1 MANDK
6 RAQPILEEMGNIGS
20 APTSVA
26 SVPLQRTPTYDGASG
41 LQYSGRVYA
50 NQFSALSKD
59 ICKDA
64 QSVSVGQ
71 INDVMPNSISTTTLP
86 IDDSTGRISQSAIQ
100 GYVENLV
107 GTGAIPGQMATFDQQ
122 MNADKTFYGAVQ
134 TEYCFYET
142 RYQAALASFLAMAAQ
157 PQGAD
162 PNALQAALD
171 TTTVLNKR
179 LNSLLEVLNYVGNER
194 ARRVNNRGAAIDA
207 ANAALD
213 QKLAMLR
220 QQQEALTS
228 GTGRIRTQ
236 EEMVRYS
243 AEKSRAMNIQ
253 IMFFVALNV
262 VALGTVLTV
271 YKSLRPGSGPP
282 V

>member
-1 MANDK
+1 
-6 RAQPILEEMGNIGS
+6 MGNNLS
-20 APTSVA
+20 SPTPVA
-26 SVPLQRTPTYDGASG
+26 TVPLQRTPTYDGVSG
-41 LQYSGRVYA
+41 LQYSGRVYT
-50 NQFSALSKD
+50 NQFTQMAQAICSDTATASAD
-59 ICKDA
+59 
-64 QSVSVGQ
+64 Q

-86 IDDSTGRISQSAIQ
+86 VDDTTGRISQSAIQ

-107 GTGAIPGQMATFDQQ
+107 GTGAIPGQMGTFDQQ
-122 MNADKTFYGAVQ
+122 VQADKTFYAAIQ
-134 TEYCFYET
+134 AEYCFYET
-142 RYQAALASFLAMAAQ
+142 RYKAALSQFLSLVAQ

-162 PNALQAALD
+162 ASAVQAALD
-171 TTTVLNKR
+171 ATIALNRR

-194 ARRVNNRGAAIDA
+194 ARRVNNRNPQIDA

-213 QKLAMLR
+213 EKLAALR
-220 QQQEALTS
+220 QQQEMLTS
-228 GTGRIRTQ
+228 GTGRIQTQ

-271 YKSLRPGSGPP
+271 YKSLRPGGGA

>member
-1 MANDK
+1 
-6 RAQPILEEMGNIGS
+6 
-20 APTSVA
+20 V
-26 SVPLQRTPTYDGASG
+26 
-41 LQYSGRVYA
+41 YS
-50 NQFSALSKD
+50 NQFSALSTD

-64 QSVSVGQ
+64 PSVSADQV
-71 INDVMPNSISTTTLP
+71 NDVMPNSISTTTLSV
-86 IDDSTGRISQSAIQ
+86 DDTTGRISQSAIQ

-107 GTGAIPGQMATFDQQ
+107 GTGAIPGQMGTFDQQ
-122 MNADKTFYGAVQ
+122 MQADKTFYGAVQ
-134 TEYCFYET
+134 SEYCFYET
-142 RYQAALASFLAMAAQ
+142 RYQAALAQFLSLAAQ
-157 PQGAD
+157 SQGAD

-171 TTTVLNKR
+171 STTALNKR

-213 QKLAMLR
+213 QKLATLR
-220 QQQEALTS
+220 QQQEMLTS
-228 GTGRIRTQ
+228 GVGRARTQ
-236 EEMVRYS
+236 EEMVRFS

-271 YKSLRPGSGPP
+271 YKSLGPGAGGGM
-282 V
+282 

>member
-1 MANDK
+1 M
-6 RAQPILEEMGNIGS
+6 
-20 APTSVA
+20 
-26 SVPLQRTPTYDGASG
+26 PLQRSPTYDGVSG

-50 NQFSALSKD
+50 NQFAQLSQD
-59 ICKDA
+59 VCQNA
-64 QSVSVGQ
+64 PSVTVDQ

-86 IDDSTGRISQSAIQ
+86 VDDSTGRISQSAIQ
-100 GYVENLV
+100 GYVGNLV
-107 GTGAIPGQMATFDQQ
+107 GTGAIPGQMATIDQQ
-122 MNADKTFYGAVQ
+122 MQADKTFYAAVQ

-142 RYQAALASFLAMAAQ
+142 RYTAALSQFLALVAQ

-162 PNALQAALD
+162 PNAVQAALD
-171 TTTVLNKR
+171 STTALNRR
-179 LNSLLEVLNYVGNER
+179 LNSLLEMLNYVGNDR
-194 ARRVNNRGAAIDA
+194 AQRVNNRSPQIDA

-213 QKLAMLR
+213 EKLAILR
-220 QQQEALTS
+220 QQQEMLTS
-228 GTGRIRTQ
+228 GTGRIQTQ

-243 AEKSRAMNIQ
+243 ASKSRAMNIQ

-271 YKSLRPGSGPP
+271 YKSLRPGGGGGA